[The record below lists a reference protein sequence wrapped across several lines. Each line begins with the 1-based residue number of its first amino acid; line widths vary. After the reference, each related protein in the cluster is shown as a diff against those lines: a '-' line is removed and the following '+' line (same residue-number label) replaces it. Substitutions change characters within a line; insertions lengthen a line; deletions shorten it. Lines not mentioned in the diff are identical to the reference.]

1 MIVICDHLFLFGK
14 KKSCSFKLYIYTAMD
29 TENLYLEERKEVA
42 RFMRRLYN
50 KNLTT
55 SLGGNIS
62 KRVGEHIVISATG
75 VDKGMLKA
83 RQVAIVDFEGNNLT
97 PGLRASLE
105 TSMHIQIYK
114 DHPTINAIVHC
125 HSVFASA
132 FSAMDIPINA
142 HLITES
148 RMIIKEPVVAPYGL
162 VGTEELAKHV
172 SETFAENK
180 VLIMENHGIT
190 AIGSE
195 MIKAFDR
202 IEVLENAARMTF
214 ITNLMND
221 ERNLSDDQLEQ
232 LDNL

>member
-1 MIVICDHLFLFGK
+1 
-14 KKSCSFKLYIYTAMD
+14 MD
-29 TENLYLEERKEVA
+29 TQSLYLKERKEVA
-42 RFMRRLYN
+42 RFMRRLY
-50 KNLTT
+50 KKGLTT

-62 KRVGEHIVISATG
+62 KRVGEHIIITPTG
-75 VDKGMLKA
+75 IDKGTMKGKN
-83 RQVAIVDFEGNNLT
+83 VAILDMDGHNLT
-97 PGLRASLE
+97 EWLKPSIE
-105 TSMHIQIYK
+105 TTMHLQIYK

-125 HSVFASA
+125 HTIFASA

-142 HLITES
+142 HLIAES

-162 VGTEELAKHV
+162 MGTEELAKNV

-180 VLIMENHGIT
+180 VLIMENHGVT

-214 ITNLMND
+214 ITHIMSE
-221 ERNLSDDQLEQ
+221 ERNLSDDQLAQIDQ
-232 LDNL
+232 L

>member
-1 MIVICDHLFLFGK
+1 
-14 KKSCSFKLYIYTAMD
+14 MD
-29 TENLYLEERKEVA
+29 TKDLYLKERKEVA
-42 RFMRRLYN
+42 RFMRRLY
-50 KNLTT
+50 KKGLTT

-62 KRVGEHIVISATG
+62 KRVGEHFLVTPTG
-75 VDKGMLKA
+75 IDKGTLKA
-83 RQVAIVDFEGNNLT
+83 KNVVILDKEGNNLT
-97 PGLRASLE
+97 HWLKPSLE
-105 TSMHIQIYK
+105 IAMHLQIYK

-125 HSVFASA
+125 HTIFASS

-142 HLITES
+142 HLIAES

-162 VGTEELAKHV
+162 MGTPELAKNV

-180 VLIMENHGIT
+180 VLIMENHGVT

-202 IEVLENAARMTF
+202 IEVLENAAKMTF
-214 ITNLMND
+214 ITHMMNE
-221 ERNLSDDQLEQ
+221 ERALSDDQLEQ

>member
-1 MIVICDHLFLFGK
+1 
-14 KKSCSFKLYIYTAMD
+14 MD
-29 TENLYLEERKEVA
+29 IENLYLKERKEVA
-42 RFMRRLYN
+42 RFMRRLY
-50 KNLTT
+50 KKGLTT

-62 KRVGEHIVISATG
+62 KRVGEHIVITPTG
-75 VDKGMLKA
+75 VDKGTLKSKH
-83 RQVAIVDFEGNNLT
+83 VAIIDVDGNNLT
-97 PGLRASLE
+97 EWLKPSLE
-105 TSMHIQIYK
+105 TTMHLQIYK

-125 HSVFASA
+125 HTIFASA

-142 HLITES
+142 HLIAES

-162 VGTEELAKHV
+162 MGTSELAKNV

-180 VLIMENHGIT
+180 VLIMENHGVT

-214 ITNLMND
+214 ITHIMSE

-232 LDNL
+232 IDNL